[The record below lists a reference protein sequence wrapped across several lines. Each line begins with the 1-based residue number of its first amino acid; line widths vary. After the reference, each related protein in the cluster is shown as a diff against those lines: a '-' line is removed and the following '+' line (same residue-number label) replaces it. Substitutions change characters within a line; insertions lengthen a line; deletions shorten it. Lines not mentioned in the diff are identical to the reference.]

1 MPKEIK
7 GKRFIT
13 KIVAIAILIA
23 SIIPIIPLE
32 RIYIKESKPTILSPE
47 TRPVGLVEA
56 SNNYII
62 LSYGT
67 LLKQNEE
74 EFFAQLLKFNS
85 AENAS
90 SYFFKVIDE
99 FKKAGI
105 EVELNSSEEEQRA
118 IVYGDRVERYGL
130 AILKNEKIFYFSGD
144 KTKIEKVVKWFINR
158 S

>member
-13 KIVAIAILIA
+13 KIVAIAIFIA

-32 RIYIKESKPTILSPE
+32 RIYIKESKPTIFSPE

-85 AENAS
+85 VENAS